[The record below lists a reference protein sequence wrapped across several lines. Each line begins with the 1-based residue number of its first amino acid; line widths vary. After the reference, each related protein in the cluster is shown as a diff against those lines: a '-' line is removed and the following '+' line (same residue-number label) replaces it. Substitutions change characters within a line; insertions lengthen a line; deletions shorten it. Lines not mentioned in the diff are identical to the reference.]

1 MSWRPG
7 TRKEED
13 RADIRDT
20 GGHAL
25 SLSTKYILPHHSFV
39 RRNIEYG
46 HLNTVR
52 KLLGLKN
59 QKHMQRAYGTP
70 VHCGVWRGQNL
81 SHVCLLWLPLPL
93 PSPGLTLASEG
104 GECIE
109 NIEMPATVFAGTC
122 PEQRAGPHGHT
133 GTSALSASGVQH
145 GRGQQHRRP
154 STWGSSQL
162 YSFR

>member
-13 RADIRDT
+13 RADIWDT

-52 KLLGLKN
+52 KLLGLRN
-59 QKHMQRAYGTP
+59 QKHMQSIWYTSALWCLAGTESEP
-70 VHCGVWRGQNL
+70 
-81 SHVCLLWLPLPL
+81 CLLVVASTPPPL

-104 GECIE
+104 GECIENIE

-145 GRGQQHRRP
+145 GREQHHRRP
-154 STWGSSQL
+154 
-162 YSFR
+162 